1 MATRMTTIILDA
13 SAPLSPELVTGIREE
28 LRDVLVGNRDEFD
41 VPALLGQVY
50 VVAIAAGQPLAWFE
64 RIYAWANGID
74 PPAGILAVIVD
85 GKPSDAENALL
96 GGFDDVVMAAV
107 SSRELTARIR
117 AVSRRVYWRRLARPG
132 RIRFGAITVDLDG
145 HSLWLD
151 GQVIPLTAT
160 ELAVMRALVRAR
172 GRALTRVDLL
182 DGAWG
187 DVELDVSERAVDNVI
202 LRLRRKMS
210 RPELIQTVRGVGFR
224 IAIEE

>member
-1 MATRMTTIILDA
+1 MNARTTTLIQHA
-13 SAPLSPELVTGIREE
+13 SAPLPPELVSGLREE
-28 LRDVLVGNRDEFD
+28 LRDVQIGNRDEFE
-41 VPALLGQVY
+41 VAALLGHVY
-50 VVAIAAGQPLAWFE
+50 VVAIAAAQPIEWFE

-74 PPAGILAVIVD
+74 PPAGIVAVIVD
-85 GKPSDAENALL
+85 GKPVDAECALL
-96 GGFDDVVMAAV
+96 GGFDDVVMSSV
-107 SSRELTARIR
+107 SSRELSARSR

-202 LRLRRKMS
+202 LRLRRKMP
-210 RPELIQTVRGVGFR
+210 RPERIQTVRGVGFR
-224 IAIEE
+224 IAIDE